1 MKACKKIHTHLFRT
15 KWTTHLAINDCNHP
29 SHVQNH
35 FDFFRQHGTNDVE
48 WMPGLNL
55 WFFCQGFYPTVVS
68 IEMNG
73 EQNSVSNT
81 LFEKSSLTQWKV
93 HGSVWMVIFNIRA
106 SENDSRLIS
115 QLLWTWNQEGSKY
128 TLCKWI
134 KTRPYRSFLQSL
146 RRPPQLWKVYFKLTW
161 MISWFGELMISW
173 FGEFFSYIRQK
184 YCMSCHWNDPRNSN
198 LLTLDLDVTL
208 TENLLETCSGY
219 SRFHKHPKHLL
230 SSILSPNWNR

>member
-1 MKACKKIHTHLFRT
+1 MIATIHHMFRIT
-15 KWTTHLAINDCNHP
+15 SI
-29 SHVQNH
+29 
-35 FDFFRQHGTNDVE
+35 FFRQHGTNDVE

-81 LFEKSSLTQWKV
+81 LIEKSSLTQWKV

-128 TLCKWI
+128 PLCKWI
-134 KTRPYRSFLQSL
+134 KTRPYRSCLQSL
-146 RRPPQLWKVYFKLTW
+146 RRPPQLWKLYSKLTW
-161 MISWFGELMISW
+161 MIMVWGVNDIMVW
-173 FGEFFSYIRQK
+173 GVFFL
-184 YCMSCHWNDPRNSN
+184 H
-198 LLTLDLDVTL
+198 
-208 TENLLETCSGY
+208 
-219 SRFHKHPKHLL
+219 
-230 SSILSPNWNR
+230 